1 MTGKQDLLYI
11 VYLLKHSPS
20 AIVGLFLILV
30 IVCIAIFAPLIAT
43 HNPYK
48 IDISNGLQ
56 SISRKHL
63 FGTDVLGR
71 DIFSR
76 VIYGSRISL
85 RIAFLAVSIAT
96 VTGTLVGA
104 VSGYIGGTT
113 DIIVMRIVD
122 VFLSIPTFVLAMVGA
137 AVLGP
142 SINNLML
149 ALCLVLWTW
158 YARIARGEVLK
169 IKNTRFI
176 LAVQA
181 LGASHLRILIY
192 HLLPNSIAPI
202 IVQATVQLGY
212 VVLTSA
218 GLSFLGIG
226 AQPPAPSWGLM
237 VSSGRYYLPDHWEM
251 VTFPGLAIFCLVMG
265 FMLVGDTVRDI
276 VSREIV

>member
-11 VYLLKHSPS
+11 VYLLKHSSS